1 MHMISCSDLLEGNIF
16 QTNNYCQAFS
26 ACRFW
31 FDVQLEVQAR
41 SRADAVRVP
50 VVRVVA
56 MVMVIGPSSHGG
68 GH

>member
-1 MHMISCSDLLEGNIF
+1 MH
-16 QTNNYCQAFS
+16 NYCQAFS
-26 ACRFW
+26 ACWFW

-50 VVRVVA
+50 ADRVVA
-56 MVMVIGPSSHGG
+56 MVIVIGPSSDG

>member
-1 MHMISCSDLLEGNIF
+1 MIYYNATCISDMH
-16 QTNNYCQAFS
+16 NYCQAFS
-26 ACRFW
+26 ACWFW

-50 VVRVVA
+50 ADRVVA
-56 MVMVIGPSSHGG
+56 MVIVIGPSSDG